1 MRELAQHIVTWQEKD
16 IALEGLASKTRQVG
30 GRPRLILENR
40 ELDAVQQVRSR
51 ERGVLS
57 GSDIGG
63 DHA

>member
-1 MRELAQHIVTWQEKD
+1 MRELAQHIVTGQEKD
-16 IALEGLASKTRQVG
+16 IAHLKDWLVG